1 MTSTPWPGGA
11 AIAVSLTFDV
21 DAEAAFLGEGEQYAR
36 RLTALS
42 EGRFGVTRGV
52 PRILELLGRHGIPAT
67 FFVPG
72 HTAETHPRLVESILD
87 GGHEVGHHGYLHL
100 RSDRVSTEAQRQEIE
115 RGFSALERA
124 GAPARWAIAPPPGS

>member
-52 PRILELLGRHGIPAT
+52 PRILELLGRQGITAT

-72 HTAETHPRLVESILD
+72 HTAEAHPRLVESILE
-87 GGHEVGHHGYLHL
+87 HV
-100 RSDRVSTEAQRQEIE
+100 RPI
-115 RGFSALERA
+115 LEGRT
-124 GAPARWAIAPPPGS
+124 